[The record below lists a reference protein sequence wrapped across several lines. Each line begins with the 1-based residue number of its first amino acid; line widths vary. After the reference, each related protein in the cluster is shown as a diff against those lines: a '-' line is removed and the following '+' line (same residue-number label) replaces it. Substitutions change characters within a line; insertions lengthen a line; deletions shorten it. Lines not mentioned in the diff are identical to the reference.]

1 METIAHYY
9 IPTVYDIIR
18 RYVEYTYGK
27 DQYAIY
33 HHGCGES
40 FVGNFTPQYNIGGYV
55 GSGRFFY
62 CPFCGEELSVYDDNV
77 STYFAKKDQLVPTDM
92 DVSVK
97 EGADFIDLIFVSNT
111 VAVDKTNV
119 FTARATLRQK
129 IRFDFK
135 SRKAI
140 FMRSN
145 STRKW
150 EAISEIFPAG
160 KTFHLLTVLKDNEQV
175 DSVGFLGAFLNGSSR
190 ASKHRDGLRNV
201 LTALRNAF
209 KRKLEKT
216 AGYKVRDVFAPPTA
230 CNEKGYFEQPLRA
243 MIWKLLAPDA
253 SRLTQL
259 TLYRLSTMNDN
270 LLPAGVF
277 ERTKKG
283 TSFVDA
289 VMSEFNL
296 TGRVWRRAIT
306 KDPSM
311 AYFAKRIGFT
321 DKPSLIMRLLDKIS
335 DVFVLGRSITP
346 LVDLEECTMLTK
358 AMVKQYGDNR
368 TVEFIERRFDGEQA
382 LADVFLMF
390 RGLSRFNKQN
400 AIRSLPRRMRD
411 IHDALLVW
419 QQRDRGGDL
428 PIKVHKRLV
437 AKMGD
442 YTFISPDNTNQLI
455 DAGKSM
461 HICVGSYGRSCS
473 DGDKAVV
480 LVANNN
486 GEPVACLE
494 IAKQGGRWK
503 KVVQAK
509 LAYNKV
515 VASDDAMNAV
525 VMDWIRSRKLIPATR
540 DIDIEATVV

>member
-27 DQYAIY
+27 EKSAIY

-40 FVGNFTPQYNIGGYV
+40 FVGNFTPQYNVGGYM
-55 GSGRFFY
+55 GSGKFFY
-62 CPFCGEELSVYDDNV
+62 CPFCGEALSIYDDNV
-77 STYFAKKDQLVPTDM
+77 STYFAVKDQLVPTDM

-97 EGADFIDLIFVSNT
+97 EGADFIDLMFVSNT
-111 VAVDKTNV
+111 VAVDTTNV
-119 FTARATLRQK
+119 FTARSIVRQK

-135 SRKAI
+135 SRKTI
-140 FMRSN
+140 YMRSN

-150 EAISEIFPAG
+150 EAISEILPAG
-160 KTFHLLTVLKDNEQV
+160 KTFRLITEDENNALIDG
-175 DSVGFLGAFLNGSSR
+175 SGFLGAFLNVSSR
-190 ASKHRDGLRNV
+190 VSKHRDGLRNV

-216 AGYKVRDVFAPPTA
+216 VGYKVRDVFAPPTA
-230 CNEKGYFEQPLRA
+230 CNEKGYFEQPIRA

-253 SRLTQL
+253 PKLTQL
-259 TLYRLSTMNDN
+259 TRYRLSTMNDN

-277 ERTKKG
+277 EQTKKG

-296 TGRVWRRAIT
+296 TGRVWRRALT

-321 DKPSLIMRLLDKIS
+321 DKPSLIMRLIDKIS

-358 AMVKQYGDNR
+358 AMAKRYGDNR
-368 TVEFIERRFDGEQA
+368 MVEFIERRFDGDQA
-382 LADVFLMF
+382 LADVFLIF
-390 RGLSRFNKQN
+390 RGLSSVNKRN
-400 AIRSLPRRMRD
+400 AIRNLPQRMRD

-428 PIKVHKRLV
+428 PIQVHKRFV
-437 AKMGD
+437 GTMGA
-442 YTFISPDNTNQLI
+442 YRFISPDNTNQLI
-455 DAGKSM
+455 DAGKRM

-515 VASDDAMNAV
+515 VASDDVMNAV

-540 DIDIEATVV
+540 DIDIEATVI

>member
-27 DQYAIY
+27 EKSVVY

-40 FVGNFTPQYNIGGYV
+40 FVGNFTPQYNVGGYM

-62 CPFCGEELSVYDDNV
+62 CPFCGEALSIYDDNV

-119 FTARATLRQK
+119 FTDRAAVRQK
-129 IRFDFK
+129 VRFDFK
-135 SRKAI
+135 SRKTVY
-140 FMRSN
+140 MRSN

-150 EAISEIFPAG
+150 ETVAEILPAG
-160 KTFHLLTVLKDNEQV
+160 VTFNFISGLD
-175 DSVGFLGAFLNGSSR
+175 FLGAFLNASSR

-209 KRKLEKT
+209 KQKLEKT
-216 AGYKVRDVFAPPTA
+216 VGYKVRDVFAPPTA
-230 CNEKGYFEQPLRA
+230 CNEKGYFEQPIRA

-289 VMSEFNL
+289 VMNEFNL

-368 TVEFIERRFDGEQA
+368 TVEFIERRFDGDQA

-400 AIRSLPRRMRD
+400 AIRNLPRRMRD

-428 PIKVHKRLV
+428 PIQVHKRFV
-437 AKMGD
+437 AKMGE
-442 YTFISPDNTNQLI
+442 YRFISPDNTNQLI
-455 DAGKSM
+455 DAGKRM

-473 DGDKAVV
+473 DGDKVVV

-515 VASDDAMNAV
+515 VASDGAMNAL
-525 VMDWIRSRKLIPATR
+525 VMDWIKSRKLIPATR